1 MLMIITIPADAAR
14 DLLTCG
20 LVACGNDMTLPTLTH
35 LRIVVEAEKC
45 TVLSTDRYRAVIASY
60 AWADGFGPEG
70 DFEPFTEHLVR
81 QDVVQLLKVIPK
93 PKPKMPPATVTFT
106 FDLDARRV
114 EVSWGDGMTI
124 VPLGDVGEFPKVE
137 SLISGLESTP
147 IETITLNP
155 AYLSDIAKMPFDR
168 AAPVVL
174 AFHGPGRPLKAT
186 TTSTASGVAWQLALM
201 PIRLLPRGAA

>member
-1 MLMIITIPADAAR
+1 MTTLTMPADAAR

-35 LRIVVEAEKC
+35 LQIIVEAEKC

-60 AWADGFGPEG
+60 SWTDDFGPTG
-70 DFEPFTEHLVR
+70 DGEPFTAYIVR
-81 QDVVQLLKVIPK
+81 QDVVQLLKTIPK
-93 PKPKMPPATVTFT
+93 TKPKMPPATVTFT

-114 EVSWGDGMTI
+114 EVSWGEGMTI

-137 SLISGLESTP
+137 SLISGLEPTP
-147 IETITLNP
+147 IESIALNP

-174 AFHGPGRPLKAT
+174 AFHGATRPMVAT
-186 TTSTASGVAWQLALM
+186 TTSSSTGVTWQLALM
-201 PIRLLPRGAA
+201 PVNLHPRGVA